1 MTEDTT
7 PQEESAARNHKSQEA
22 QSAGEGAETSAADL
36 TGLNEKLE
44 EARRLAETYRDQ
56 LLRKAA
62 EFENY
67 KRRAEADYSSL
78 IRNANESLLSSL
90 LPILDDF
97 HRSLKSGKD
106 LKDTDAFYRGIE
118 LIASK
123 LTRTL
128 ELEGL
133 KPFES
138 VGHPFDVQYHDALL
152 QVPRSDVPPHT
163 VIEEVE
169 RGYMLNDRVLRH
181 AKVIVSTAPELPGP
195 PPSDPP
201 EQEES

>member
-1 MTEDTT
+1 MTEQTT
-7 PQEESAARNHKSQEA
+7 PQEESAARNDKSQETE
-22 QSAGEGAETSAADL
+22 SGREGAGSSAADL
-36 TGLNEKLE
+36 AGLNVRLE
-44 EARRLAETYRDQ
+44 EAQRLAETYRDQ

-78 IRNANESLLSSL
+78 IRNANETLLSSL

-106 LKDTDAFYRGIE
+106 QKDTDAFYRGIE

-138 VGHPFDVQYHDALL
+138 TGHPFDVHYHDALL
-152 QVPRSDVPPHT
+152 QVPRNDVPPHT

-181 AKVIVSTAPELPGP
+181 AKVIVSTAPELTDK
-195 PPSDPP
+195 PPSDSP